1 MAYETERAQL
11 DADFEA
17 SKKAAQ
23 DALSAVVNE
32 FARRKRALMAKHG
45 VKNMAV
51 AFIEQGRKVS
61 HTSYPD
67 GSGWY
72 NVDDE
77 SYGFDDDESAVVASA
92 IVEAID
98 LDLIVVDYDASGVYV
113 EVYRLPVEAQQP
125 GGG

>member
-1 MAYETERAQL
+1 MDYETERAQL
-11 DADFEA
+11 EADYAA

-32 FARRKRALMAKHG
+32 FARRKRALMAKYG

-51 AFIEQGRKVS
+51 EFIEQGRKVS

-77 SYGFDDDESAVVASA
+77 SYDFDDDESAIVASA

-98 LDLIVVDYDASGVYV
+98 LDLIVVDWEASGVYI
-113 EVYRLPVEAQQP
+113 EVYRLPVVEQP